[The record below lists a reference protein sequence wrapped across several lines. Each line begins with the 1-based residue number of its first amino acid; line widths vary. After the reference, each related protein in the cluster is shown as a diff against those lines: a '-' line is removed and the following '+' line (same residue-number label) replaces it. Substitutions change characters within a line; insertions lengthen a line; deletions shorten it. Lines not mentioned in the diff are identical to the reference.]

1 MRKRTRRVVR
11 PAPPAAPPPEVVR
24 FKCPCGAALKIH
36 PSQVDGHGVC
46 SKCRRRLLLAGK
58 AGPGGRV
65 DVHPLVLDETRKS
78 SGRTFFIDDHF
89 RELPEPQDKIGFHC
103 PCGRK
108 LFARPATLD
117 KRGKCPECGARLLL
131 VGKTHPRTKRLE
143 IHPLILEEASSGD
156 TMMIDGL
163 S

>member
-1 MRKRTRRVVR
+1 VL
-11 PAPPAAPPPEVVR
+11 R

-36 PSQVDGHGVC
+36 PSQVDGHGRC
-46 SKCRRRLLLAGK
+46 SKCGRRLLLAGK
-58 AGPGGRV
+58 AGPGGRIV
-65 DVHPLVLDETRKS
+65 VHPLVLDERGKS
-78 SGRTFFIDDHF
+78 TGQTFLIDDHF
-89 RELPEPQDKIGFHC
+89 REVAAEKIGFHC

-108 LFARPATLD
+108 LFARPAMVD
-117 KRGKCPECGARLLL
+117 KRGKCPDCGARLLL
-131 VGKTHPRTKRLE
+131 VGKTHPRSKKVE